1 MFQDKYNVGKKL
13 RSKFPRSKIGFWKPD
28 KKRPSALDMIKK
40 SNYDR
45 LPELVPVRHF
55 RMKASPFAF
64 YRGTASLMARDLA
77 KTTSSGIVVQVCGDC
92 HLMNFGGFGTPER
105 HIIMDVNDFDETLP
119 GQWEWDLKR
128 LAVSFELA
136 FRDKGFVSRDATDVV
151 IKLVNAYRDSML
163 EFSRMN
169 FLDLWYMKFD
179 LEVMAKNARS
189 AEVRQRLLTALE
201 KVNKQTHDTVFYK
214 MTSDILGK
222 YAITE
227 QLPLIIRP
235 ANMEQAL
242 GVAKDFVSQYKRTL
256 QPDRRFLLDQYKLYD
271 IALKV
276 VGVGSVGTR
285 CFVALLLNDQQEPLF
300 LQIKEAR
307 QSVLE
312 AYNKRSIYKHDGERI
327 VQGQRLIQSA
337 SDIFLGWASGPTGRA
352 FYLRQLRDKKMSPII
367 ETMGKT
373 LLEDYAGA
381 TGRILAKAHC
391 KSSKGAEISGYI
403 GRGEVFAN
411 AIAKF
416 AKAYADQTE
425 RDFADFVKA
434 IKAGKLHA
442 EEKPANSLNVFRTI
456 GKEVPKKK

>member
-189 AEVRQRLLTALE
+189 AEVRQPGGDHSTRRSGAGRVGGTCSGVTNCPGESHSSGEAPMVSCIRLL
-201 KVNKQTHDTVFYK
+201 
-214 MTSDILGK
+214 
-222 YAITE
+222 
-227 QLPLIIRP
+227 
-235 ANMEQAL
+235 
-242 GVAKDFVSQYKRTL
+242 
-256 QPDRRFLLDQYKLYD
+256 
-271 IALKV
+271 
-276 VGVGSVGTR
+276 
-285 CFVALLLNDQQEPLF
+285 
-300 LQIKEAR
+300 
-307 QSVLE
+307 
-312 AYNKRSIYKHDGERI
+312 
-327 VQGQRLIQSA
+327 
-337 SDIFLGWASGPTGRA
+337 
-352 FYLRQLRDKKMSPII
+352 
-367 ETMGKT
+367 
-373 LLEDYAGA
+373 
-381 TGRILAKAHC
+381 
-391 KSSKGAEISGYI
+391 
-403 GRGEVFAN
+403 
-411 AIAKF
+411 
-416 AKAYADQTE
+416 
-425 RDFADFVKA
+425 
-434 IKAGKLHA
+434 
-442 EEKPANSLNVFRTI
+442 KPAD
-456 GKEVPKKK
+456 